1 MKQIAN
7 RHRPGAKLISVS
19 KTLNQQPL
27 NQQRSLSPVWKLTFT
42 LVAMVIVG
50 VIARLEFTGLPNVK
64 PVAAMALW
72 AAFCFRRFWL
82 PAFALLIVM
91 GTTDL
96 VLGGYAWPILISV
109 YVSLMVA
116 CWLGC
121 RVRRQLDKSSDTL
134 SLRPT
139 APRMLAAS
147 LVMSTCFYF
156 LTNGMVWACGWYP
169 PTLSGL
175 IECYVAGIPFY
186 RFTLLGDLV
195 FTTSGLVAW
204 QAFSHLSSV
213 DTTKARFGLQ
223 G

>member
-1 MKQIAN
+1 MNQKQN
-7 RHRPGAKLISVS
+7 
-19 KTLNQQPL
+19 
-27 NQQRSLSPVWKLTFT
+27 LSPVWKLTIA

-50 VIARLEFTGLPNVK
+50 VVTRLEFAGLPNVK

-72 AAFCFRRFWL
+72 AAFCFRSVWL

-109 YVSLMVA
+109 YISMMLA

-121 RVRRQLDKSSDTL
+121 RVRRKLDESPETP

-139 APRMLAAS
+139 APRMLVAS
-147 LVMSTCFYF
+147 LVMSTGFYL

-169 PTLSGL
+169 PTFSGL

-186 RFTLLGDLV
+186 RFTLLGDLA

-204 QAFSHLSSV
+204 QMFSHLAIAEKA
-213 DTTKARFGLQ
+213 KARFGLQ